1 MNGNELKEGLAVGA
15 RFVFQSVGQH
25 DPVSAETLSFEQ
37 LQAAEDW
44 QTPPGSIDGPFKW
57 TYFHRVHGHCADH
70 HFMGVT
76 YSSTLFTA
84 VHLHIT
90 RNIID
95 IKLLATNFAGY
106 ESPWAGLTTQA
117 VLVGLSIAHTMQPI
131 DGTREL
137 WISEPAEK
145 LLENRFY
152 EDVAT
157 NVGFVHT
164 SSSPEVIKFRFA

>member
-1 MNGNELKEGLAVGA
+1 MNGNELKEGLAAGA
-15 RFVFQSVGQH
+15 EFVFRNVGQH
-25 DPVSAETLSFEQ
+25 GPVSAVTLNFEQ
-37 LQAAEDW
+37 LQAAENW

-57 TYFHRVHGHCADH
+57 THFHRVHGHSANH

-76 YSSTLFTA
+76 YSATLFTA

-95 IKLLATNFAGY
+95 IKLLATNFAGHG
-106 ESPWAGLTTQA
+106 SPWAGLTTQA
-117 VLVGLSIAHTMQPI
+117 VLTGLIVAHAMQPI

-145 LLENRFY
+145 LLENGFY
-152 EDVAT
+152 EA
-157 NVGFVHT
+157 VGKDAGFQHT
-164 SSSPEVIKFRFA
+164 SSSSEVIKFRFA